1 MKLARSCKIFPVLL
15 SMLIIS
21 ACGGLPKIELD
32 DQSQQKWSQYQLEAG
47 RFNRWDLQGRA
58 VIMVKDEVY
67 NTGLKWNRVP
77 QAFEMMLEAPFGQ
90 GVFQLQSDQD
100 QVIPVNLTLPD
111 GQIVRAFDAEEVL
124 VKVVGWSIPVSGLE
138 FWIRGIPEKK
148 LSFEHELNGDGR
160 LRSLD
165 QKGWQ
170 INYLEYF
177 DPQSPARGLPR
188 KIYLKR
194 DDLAIRIVID
204 RWLKPET
211 IEVDSGLFPEFN

>member
-1 MKLARSCKIFPVLL
+1 
-15 SMLIIS
+15 MLIIS